1 MTKAKFE
8 IGETEKNTIIVNV
21 TPLQKYTLRH

>member
-8 IGETEKNTIIVNV
+8 IGETEKHIIIVNASA
-21 TPLQKYTLRH
+21 PLKYIKI